1 LPDLVVELPVT
12 MIVNGAPV
20 DHRQPRADQ
29 VPPEKNRMDP
39 NNPLNHENVG
49 STE

>member
-1 LPDLVVELPVT
+1 
-12 MIVNGAPV
+12 MIVYGAPV

>member
-1 LPDLVVELPVT
+1 

-20 DHRQPRADQ
+20 GHRQPRADQ
-29 VPPEKNRMDP
+29 VPLEKNLP
-39 NNPLNHENVG
+39 NDPLNHENVG